1 MLYLRSVLCIV
12 TIFCFSVVA
21 ADELKPNFTVM
32 IPMRD
37 GTELPTDMYVPSEC
51 EIGSCPCVLLR
62 SPAGRRS
69 PPWLGYAAL
78 SRLGFVVAI
87 QDTRSV
93 IDVEGKT
100 LPYMSDGW
108 GKHQDG
114 YDTVEW
120 LAKSAFT
127 NGKVGTVG
135 FSALGITQL
144 LLAPSAPP
152 SLKCQYIG
160 VAASS
165 LFHHGIF
172 VGGQVLKNQVEG
184 WLGLYARDPGVHG
197 FVHSQ
202 PFYNEFWESLDT
214 VRVSDRVQ
222 VPAVHYGG
230 WFDTFIQ
237 GTIDAFVARQEN
249 GGPGARGKQK
259 LLIGPWTHHW
269 PATMRLGDFEVPKGA
284 EAPPVDLSVNRWLD
298 FYLKGIDNGVDKTS
312 EVIYYVMGPFDGSP
326 SSGNC
331 WRQTDKWPV
340 PSVATNFYLTA
351 DKKLSEKNSHEQK
364 DFAFNYDPHNPAP
377 TIGGRNLFLEAGPKD
392 VRKIEAREDALV
404 FTTDPLTEDVEV
416 TGRVTASL
424 FFSSD
429 QKDTDVVV
437 RLTDVYPDGR
447 SILIADSIYRT
458 GMKEGLKSASANSP
472 FKVDL
477 DFWSTSIVFAKGHS
491 IRISITG
498 SNYPRFEKNSN
509 VGLIGGNSGH
519 VAIAHNKIHVGG
531 NWLSHLTLPI
541 VRVGTK

>member
-1 MLYLRSVLCIV
+1 
-12 TIFCFSVVA
+12 
-21 ADELKPNFTVM
+21 
-32 IPMRD
+32 
-37 GTELPTDMYVPSEC
+37 
-51 EIGSCPCVLLR
+51 
-62 SPAGRRS
+62 
-69 PPWLGYAAL
+69 
-78 SRLGFVVAI
+78 
-87 QDTRSV
+87 
-93 IDVEGKT
+93 

-108 GKHQDG
+108 GLHQDG

-135 FSALGITQL
+135 FSATGITQVL
-144 LLAPSAPP
+144 MAPSAPP

-160 VAASS
+160 VAAGS

-184 WLGLYARDPGVHG
+184 WLGLYAKDPGVHS
-197 FVHSQ
+197 FVFSQ
-202 PFYNEFWESLDT
+202 PFYNEFWESLDSLS
-214 VRVSDRVQ
+214 VADRVQ

-237 GTIDAFVARQEN
+237 GTLDAFVARQES
-249 GGPGARGKQK
+249 GGAGARGKQK

-269 PATMRLGDFEVPKGA
+269 PATVRLGDFEVPKGG

-298 FYLKGIDNGVDKTS
+298 YYLKGIENGIDKTS

-331 WRQTDKWPV
+331 WRQAEKWPV
-340 PSVATNFYLTA
+340 PAIDTPFYLTA
-351 DKKLSEKNSHEQK
+351 DHKLSEKTPADQTE
-364 DFAFNYDPHNPAP
+364 FPFTYDPHNPVP

-392 VRKIEAREDALV
+392 VRKIEGRNDVLV
-404 FTTDPLTEDVEV
+404 FTTDPLTEDLEV

-458 GMKEGLKSASANSP
+458 GVADLHRSNAKGP
-472 FKVDL
+472 YKVDL
-477 DFWSTSIVFAKGHS
+477 DLWSTSIVFAKGHS
-491 IRISITG
+491 IRISVTS
-498 SNYPRFEKNSN
+498 SNFPRFEKNPN
-509 VGLIGGNSGH
+509 VGLIGANSGNI
-519 VAIAHNKIHVGG
+519 AIAHNKVHVGG
-531 NWLSHLTLPI
+531 KWLSHLTLPLA
-541 VRVGTK
+541 RRGETWLSK

>member
-1 MLYLRSVLCIV
+1 
-12 TIFCFSVVA
+12 
-21 ADELKPNFTVM
+21 M

-37 GTELPTDMYVPSEC
+37 GTELPTDMYFPSDA
-51 EIGSCPCVLLR
+51 EIGTSPCVLLR

-78 SRLGFVVAI
+78 SQLGYVVAI
-87 QDTRSV
+87 QDTRSA
-93 IDVEGKT
+93 IDQEGKT

-108 GKHQDG
+108 GVHQDG

-120 LAKSAFT
+120 LAKSVFT

-144 LLAPSAPP
+144 LMAPSAPP

-184 WLGLYARDPGVHG
+184 WLGLYARDSGVHS
-197 FVHSQ
+197 FVNSQ

-214 VRVSDRVQ
+214 LRVSDRVQ
-222 VPAVHYGG
+222 VPALHYGG
-230 WFDTFIQ
+230 WFDTFVQ
-237 GTIDAFVARQEN
+237 GTLDAFVSRQER
-249 GGPGARGKQK
+249 GGAGAKGKQK

-269 PATMRLGDFEVPKGA
+269 PATIRLGDFEVPKEGQS
-284 EAPPVDLSVNRWLD
+284 PPLDLSVNRWLD
-298 FYLKGIDNGVDKTS
+298 FYLKGVDNGIDKIP

-326 SSGNC
+326 SSGNR

-340 PSVATNFYLTA
+340 PCVETAFYLTP
-351 DKKLSEKNSHEQK
+351 DQKLSEQYSPEQK
-364 DFAFNYDPHNPAP
+364 EFTFVYDPHNPVP
-377 TIGGRNLFLEAGPKD
+377 TIGGRNLFLEAGPKN
-392 VRKIEAREDALV
+392 VQKIEERNDVLV
-404 FTTDPLTEDVEV
+404 FTTDPLSEDLEV

-458 GMKEGLKSASANSP
+458 GISEGLKSNPLKDP

-477 DFWSTSIVFAKGHS
+477 DLWSTSIVFAKGHR
-491 IRISITG
+491 IRISVTS
-498 SNYPRFEKNSN
+498 SNYPRFEKNLN
-509 VGLIGGNSGH
+509 VGLIGGNSGNF
-519 VAIAHNKIHVGG
+519 ALAHNKVHVGG
-531 NWLSHLTLPI
+531 SWLSHITLPI
-541 VRVGTK
+541 VRKGENWLAKQVDK